1 MSCILDTGYALGCA
15 QTGGV
20 KRVFIGTYDA
30 DVKYTLDA
38 DNVITAVAEGSP
50 VVFPFE
56 QNVESAGLVQNG
68 VFAPENLS
76 VYLDSILSIKLFHW
90 TKELRNT
97 YNALAKAPLFAIVE
111 SNMGE
116 FYLIGLES
124 PGRASEGNLQLGI
137 TLGDMNGA
145 NISILWK
152 SSNGAYLLDPS
163 ILGTEITIGAIS

>member
-38 DNVITAVAEGSP
+38 DNVITAVVGTAP
-50 VVFPFE
+50 TIYPFE

-68 VFAPENLS
+68 VFSPENLT
-76 VYLDSILSIKLFHW
+76 VYLESVLSIKLYHW

-97 YNALAKAPLFAIVE
+97 YNALAKAPVFAIVE

-116 FYLIGLES
+116 LYLLGLES
-124 PGRASEGNLQLGI
+124 AGRASEGNLQLGV

-145 NISILWK
+145 NISIMWK
-152 SSNGAYLLDPS
+152 SPNGAYLMTPDV
-163 ILGTEITIGAIS
+163 IGDFTIGAIS